1 MLRMLELTPEPAA
14 SAGVALATMDG
25 PSRYAANMSAMNKRD
40 EKARDLRRMKWA
52 ATGLLIAMIALFAG
66 ATFFQRA
73 YPMLPLLGAVRAF
86 AEAGIAGGMA
96 DWFAITALFRH
107 PLGLPLPH
115 TAIIPRNKD
124 RIGENL
130 GNFFERNF
138 LSQEI
143 VAEKLA
149 SVDLSG
155 AFLRWI
161 GKPEQVEQI
170 ADYVSA
176 LAPDLFDRVDNDEI
190 EHFAQHVLA
199 ARIRQ
204 IELAPLAQSV
214 LAQVA
219 QNVDYATILTP
230 ALEELALLFHDNKD
244 VIRRRVRAETAW
256 IWQRVALDEKVADA
270 VIRVLDDALKEVR
283 NTPDHPWRRR
293 FSDFAHELLTDLT
306 TSPAYLAKWE
316 ALREQ
321 FLDSGGFAAG
331 VASLWR
337 ELGQN
342 LRADTRSSTSLVRMR
357 LHAVIAQWAHDALN
371 DQALQVRL
379 NARARE
385 AILGMIPA
393 QRHELARLIADTVRR
408 WDTAT
413 VTQKI
418 EVEVGRDLQFV
429 RINGTLIGGLVG
441 LALHA
446 LGMLT

>member
-1 MLRMLELTPEPAA
+1 
-14 SAGVALATMDG
+14 
-25 PSRYAANMSAMNKRD
+25 
-40 EKARDLRRMKWA
+40 
-52 ATGLLIAMIALFAG
+52 
-66 ATFFQRA
+66 
-73 YPMLPLLGAVRAF
+73 MLPLLGAVRAF

-190 EHFAQHVLA
+190 EHFARHVLA

-357 LHAVIAQWAHDALN
+357 LRAVIAQWAHDALN
-371 DQALQVRL
+371 DQALQARL

-393 QRHELARLIADTVRR
+393 QRHELARLIADTVR
-408 WDTAT
+408 
-413 VTQKI
+413 
-418 EVEVGRDLQFV
+418 
-429 RINGTLIGGLVG
+429 
-441 LALHA
+441 
-446 LGMLT
+446 